1 MTAFRSCQSSPL
13 IGLKYLYLLTF
24 ILLSAASYGQTS
36 VDHAFKQI
44 QETRDGKVITLHR
57 WYLFDW
63 LDMQALSKPTMEI
76 IEKNIE
82 IISFAN
88 TKLDSSRYNTFKI
101 LDNYCSDFADI
112 DHFKDFFSFT
122 FLKYKN
128 RIMIRVEKNIV
139 KDAVFLA
146 TDGESLNGVHIK
158 SKIPLAKFKDIF
170 SNEILGLIKK
180 LNPSYKSF

>member
-1 MTAFRSCQSSPL
+1 MAQSS
-13 IGLKYLYLLTF
+13 
-24 ILLSAASYGQTS
+24 
-36 VDHAFKQI
+36 VDRAFKQI
-44 QETRDGKVITLHR
+44 QNTTDGKVITLHR

-63 LDMQALSKPTMEI
+63 VHMQSLSKSTMDV

-101 LDNYCSDFADI
+101 LDNYCEQFEDMDK
-112 DHFKDFFSFT
+112 FKDFFTFT

-128 RIMIRVEKNIV
+128 RVMIRSEKDIV

-146 TDGESLNGVHIK
+146 TDGEHLNGVHIK
-158 SKIPLAKFKDIF
+158 SKIPLSKFKDIF

-180 LNPSYKSF
+180 SNPKYKSI